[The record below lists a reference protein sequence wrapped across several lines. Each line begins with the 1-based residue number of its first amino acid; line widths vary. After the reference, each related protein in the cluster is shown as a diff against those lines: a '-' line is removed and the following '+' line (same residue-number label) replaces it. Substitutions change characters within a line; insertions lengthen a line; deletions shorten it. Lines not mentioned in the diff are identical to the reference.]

1 MEGGYRRQWPLFWFS
16 FALLIFV
23 LLGVLYVALFG
34 AVLACRDYQALHGM
48 ANSPWVGYTNFSSLV
63 DRQTFFSLA
72 GNGALLKL
80 CELAAALVGG
90 GVLAM
95 LIACI
100 PHRGVRAGV
109 SAALLVPALAPAVL
123 FAALMPETGNA
134 YAYFLRSLVPCA
146 CFAAFTGGMIA
157 ALREGGVMDALLGV
171 ALAGLLLAMR
181 LFSPDL
187 PTLLLAQ
194 NPLNYAW
201 SDALISYSYRTGII
215 QSDYSGAAAAQ
226 ALASGAQLLLALPLA
241 ALLTRIIPAQAA
253 RLEER
258 GALPASALLS
268 VLLIAM
274 VALACGLEGAL
285 PLNSTGVIVPLL
297 AGLAG
302 GLLML
307 ALTGAPSRKWLAVS
321 AALVLALGGN
331 EMAEYLLARILGW
344 INTPWPIILLSPL
357 EPRVFSLLVVMAF
370 SARAQN
376 RGWLCLA
383 GALIT
388 AAYAWGDF
396 YLPMLYIMRV
406 DQLNAGYMARQ
417 MVLSGEN
424 PLLGMAY
431 CALPAAMLATLA
443 AIVHARWGV
452 CDLGGQR
459 M

>member
-34 AVLACRDYQALHGM
+34 ATLAFKDYQALHGM
-48 ANSPWVGYTNFSSLV
+48 AGSPWAGYTNFSSLMGG
-63 DRQTFFSLA
+63 QTFLA
-72 GNGALLKL
+72 LMGNGALLKL

-100 PHRGVRAGV
+100 PHGGVRAGV

-123 FAALMPETGNA
+123 FAALLPETGNA

-157 ALREGGVMDALLGV
+157 ALRNGGVVDALLGV

-181 LFSPDL
+181 LLSPDL

-201 SDALISYSYRTGII
+201 SDALISYSYRTGLI
-215 QSDYSGAAAAQ
+215 QTDYSGAAAAQ
-226 ALASGAQLLLALPLA
+226 ALVSGAQLLLALPLA
-241 ALLTRIIPAQAA
+241 ALFARILPARPT
-253 RLEER
+253 RLEAR
-258 GALPASALLS
+258 GALPAAALLS
-268 VLLIAM
+268 VLLIAII
-274 VALACGLEGAL
+274 ALACGLEGAL
-285 PLNSTGVIVPLL
+285 PLNSTGMILPLL

-302 GLLML
+302 GVLML
-307 ALTGAPSRKWLAVS
+307 ALTGAPSRKWLAIS
-321 AALVLALGGN
+321 AALVLSLGGN
-331 EMAEYLLARILGW
+331 EMAEYLLARIFGW
-344 INTPWPIILLSPL
+344 INTPWPIVLLSPL
-357 EPRVFSLLVVMAF
+357 EPRVFSLLVVMAL
-370 SARAQN
+370 SAREQN
-376 RGWLCLA
+376 RAWLCLA
-383 GALIT
+383 GALVT

-417 MVLSGEN
+417 MVFSGEN

-431 CALPAAMLATLA
+431 CALPAAALSALA
-443 AIVHARWGV
+443 AMLHARLGV
-452 CDLGGQR
+452 CEPANVK
-459 M
+459 